1 MPERGRLQRTD
12 GSLSLSFLQKD
23 IEIFCRMENCYY
35 FCNRDG
41 MNSEMP
47 TLCNKFN
54 FKSVIMKA
62 ILLENGIYIG
72 VDTNVDKSLDDSK
85 IQESKELVC
94 CNVYS
99 SGEAILFGGRVG
111 VRYRSSCDWNLSVDG
126 IKIKVLGYNTDYPYF
141 ANSFQNVVANLNQM
155 QQLGVDTFLANYK
168 LSLEKT
174 KDELTVICDK
184 LEGELSVQENEGK
197 AKLLAKLRGVIIEMI
212 VILFALMVDVNV
224 GLDNH
229 NYVDAYNEI
238 VNEYSVD

>member
-1 MPERGRLQRTD
+1 M
-12 GSLSLSFLQKD
+12 
-23 IEIFCRMENCYY
+23 
-35 FCNRDG
+35 NR
-41 MNSEMP
+41 EMP
-47 TLCNKFN
+47 TLYNKFN
-54 FKSVIMKA
+54 FKSVIMEA

-72 VDTNVDKSLDDSK
+72 VDTNVDESLDNSK

-99 SGEAILFGGRVG
+99 SDNAILFGGRVG
-111 VRYRSSCDWNLSVDG
+111 VRYYSDWNLSVDG
-126 IKIKVLGYNTDYPYF
+126 IEIKVLKYWNDLPYF
-141 ANSFQNVVANLNQM
+141 GDSFQNVVACLNQM

-174 KDELTVICDK
+174 KEELTVICDK
-184 LEGELSVQENEGK
+184 LEGELSVQENEWK

-212 VILFALMVDVNV
+212 VILFGLMVDVNV

>member
-1 MPERGRLQRTD
+1 M
-12 GSLSLSFLQKD
+12 
-23 IEIFCRMENCYY
+23 
-35 FCNRDG
+35 NR
-41 MNSEMP
+41 EMP

-72 VDTNVDKSLDDSK
+72 IDTNIDKSLDNSK

-94 CNVYS
+94 CYMYS

-111 VRYRSSCDWNLSVDG
+111 VCYYCGWNLSVDG
-126 IKIKVLGYNTDYPYF
+126 IEIKVLRYTTDYPYVG
-141 ANSFQNVVANLNQM
+141 NSFRNVVACLNQM

-174 KDELTVICDK
+174 KEELAVICDK
-184 LEGELSVQENEGK
+184 LEGELSVQENEEK
-197 AKLLAKLRGVIIEMI
+197 AKLLAKLRNVIIEMI
-212 VILFALMVDVNV
+212 VVLFGLMVDVNV

>member
-1 MPERGRLQRTD
+1 M
-12 GSLSLSFLQKD
+12 
-23 IEIFCRMENCYY
+23 
-35 FCNRDG
+35 NR
-41 MNSEMP
+41 EMP

-72 VDTNVDKSLDDSK
+72 VDTNADKSLDDSK
-85 IQESKELVC
+85 IQESKELVY

-111 VRYRSSCDWNLSVDG
+111 VRYRSSGDWNLSVDG
-126 IKIKVLGYNTDYPYF
+126 IKIKVLGYKTDNPYF
-141 ANSFQNVVANLNQM
+141 ENSLQNVVAYLNQM

-174 KDELTVICDK
+174 KEELTVICDK

-212 VILFALMVDVNV
+212 VILFGLMVDVNV

>member
-1 MPERGRLQRTD
+1 MNR
-12 GSLSLSFLQKD
+12 
-23 IEIFCRMENCYY
+23 EI
-35 FCNRDG
+35 
-41 MNSEMP
+41 P

-54 FKSVIMKA
+54 FKSVIMEA

-72 VDTNVDKSLDDSK
+72 VDTNVDESLDNSK

-94 CNVYS
+94 CGEYS
-99 SGEAILFGGRVG
+99 SDNAILFGGREG
-111 VRYRSSCDWNLSVDG
+111 VRYYSDWNLSVDG
-126 IKIKVLGYNTDYPYF
+126 IEIKVLKYWNDLPYF
-141 ANSFQNVVANLNQM
+141 ANSFQNVVACLNQM

-174 KDELTVICDK
+174 KEELTVICDK
-184 LEGELSVQENEGK
+184 LEGELSVQENEWK
-197 AKLLAKLRGVIIEMI
+197 AKLLAKLRNVIIEMI
-212 VILFALMVDVNV
+212 VVLFALMVDVNV

>member
-1 MPERGRLQRTD
+1 M
-12 GSLSLSFLQKD
+12 
-23 IEIFCRMENCYY
+23 
-35 FCNRDG
+35 NR
-41 MNSEMP
+41 EMP

-72 VDTNVDKSLDDSK
+72 VDTNVDESLDNSK

-94 CNVYS
+94 CGEYS
-99 SGEAILFGGRVG
+99 SDNAILFGGRVDVYG
-111 VRYRSSCDWNLSVDG
+111 SSSGWSLSVDG
-126 IKIKVLGYNTDYPYF
+126 ISIKKLCSTSWHYDNDGFYYAKVDSSLDTAQVTSY
-141 ANSFQNVVANLNQM
+141 LNQM

-168 LSLEKT
+168 QSLEKS
-174 KDELTVICDK
+174 KEELSVICDK
-184 LEGELSVQENEGK
+184 LESELSVQENEIKKKFLG
-197 AKLLAKLRGVIIEMI
+197 KLRDVIIELV

-229 NYVDAYNEI
+229 NYVDAYNKI

>member
-1 MPERGRLQRTD
+1 MNR
-12 GSLSLSFLQKD
+12 
-23 IEIFCRMENCYY
+23 EI
-35 FCNRDG
+35 
-41 MNSEMP
+41 P

-54 FKSVIMKA
+54 FKSVIMEA

-72 VDTNVDKSLDDSK
+72 VDTNVDESLDNSK

-94 CNVYS
+94 CGEYS
-99 SGEAILFGGRVG
+99 SDNAILFGGRVG
-111 VRYRSSCDWNLSVDG
+111 VRYYSDWNLSVDG
-126 IKIKVLGYNTDYPYF
+126 IEIKILKYWNDLPYF
-141 ANSFQNVVANLNQM
+141 ANSFQNVVACLNQM

-174 KDELTVICDK
+174 KEELTVICDK
-184 LEGELSVQENEGK
+184 LEGELSVQENEWK
-197 AKLLAKLRGVIIEMI
+197 AKLLAKLRNVIIEMI
-212 VILFALMVDVNV
+212 VVLFALMVDVNV

>member
-1 MPERGRLQRTD
+1 MNR
-12 GSLSLSFLQKD
+12 
-23 IEIFCRMENCYY
+23 EI
-35 FCNRDG
+35 
-41 MNSEMP
+41 P

-54 FKSVIMKA
+54 FKSVIMEA

-72 VDTNVDKSLDDSK
+72 VDTNVDESLDNSK

-94 CNVYS
+94 CGEYS
-99 SGEAILFGGRVG
+99 SDNAILFGGRVG
-111 VRYRSSCDWNLSVDG
+111 VRYYSDWNLSVDG
-126 IKIKVLGYNTDYPYF
+126 IEIKVLKYWNDLPYF
-141 ANSFQNVVANLNQM
+141 ANSFQNVVACLTQM

-174 KDELTVICDK
+174 KEELTVICDK
-184 LEGELSVQENEGK
+184 LEGELSVQENEWK
-197 AKLLAKLRGVIIEMI
+197 AKLLAKLRNVIIEMI
-212 VILFALMVDVNV
+212 VVLFALMVDVNV

>member
-1 MPERGRLQRTD
+1 M
-12 GSLSLSFLQKD
+12 
-23 IEIFCRMENCYY
+23 
-35 FCNRDG
+35 NR
-41 MNSEMP
+41 EMP

-72 VDTNVDKSLDDSK
+72 VDTYVDKSLDDSK

-94 CNVYS
+94 CGEYS
-99 SGEAILFGGRVG
+99 SDNAILFGGRVG
-111 VRYRSSCDWNLSVDG
+111 VRYYSDWNLSVDG

-141 ANSFQNVVANLNQM
+141 ANSFQNVVAYLNQM

-174 KDELTVICDK
+174 KEELTVICDK
-184 LEGELSVQENEGK
+184 LEGELSVQENEWK
-197 AKLLAKLRGVIIEMI
+197 AKLLAKLRNVIIEMI
-212 VILFALMVDVNV
+212 VVLFALMVDVNV